1 VQAAKARGLDAPKPE
16 TFATV
21 AGKGLRATVGGRAVL
36 IGTAV
41 FFADERVHTET
52 LDARATALA
61 GEGRTVVFVAV
72 DGRLAG
78 LLGIADPVRPGAA
91 EAVAALRA
99 LGTEVVMLTGDQE
112 RTAQAVAKRV
122 GITRVF
128 AGVLPGQKVD
138 KVAELQREGRTV
150 GMVGDG
156 VNDAPALA
164 RADVGFAMR
173 SGTDVAIE
181 AADVTLMRSDP
192 RSVAEAILISRR
204 TLRVIRQNL
213 FWAFAYNVAGIPLAA
228 GVFYPAFG
236 WLLNPVFAG
245 VAMSLSS
252 ICVVGNSLR
261 LARARS

>member
-1 VQAAKARGLDAPKPE
+1 
-16 TFATV
+16 
-21 AGKGLRATVGGRAVL
+21 
-36 IGTAV
+36 
-41 FFADERVHTET
+41 
-52 LDARATALA
+52 
-61 GEGRTVVFVAV
+61 V